1 MNYSEIFQS
10 SDNPYIQQSY
20 TKLGLSQRERDIFES
35 ADFDYASG
43 VVLKREERES
53 EKPSYLQL
61 QNIMTRT
68 GMTRRQA
75 MKWRRYLTRI
85 APNMHKTFEGWM
97 KQRGIEPGLRYFRY
111 LSERLHEED
120 TPSSDYFEDRPGES
134 YTSDYW
140 RPLSENG
147 TMPWILKQPSWVRA
161 FLRKPEKYGDLK
173 SLRSFGR
180 KVYEA
185 SRRKE
190 LMNPDQRTYMAL
202 SHDQQSVF
210 WTNYAIQRQK
220 LESQV
225 RLSDI
230 ARRIIDRINS
240 IPDPDL
246 PHAGKKLYEMQ
257 NGKIPMKQKP
267 TDEEWTRIWV
277 AYRRRKGR
285 SRRIRKNLHTEIS
298 LS

>member
-1 MNYSEIFQS
+1 MHYSEIFQS

-43 VVLKREERES
+43 VVLKREEREA
-53 EKPSYLQL
+53 EIPSYLQL
-61 QNIMTRT
+61 QNIMSRT
-68 GMTRRQA
+68 GMTRHQA

-85 APNMHKTFEGWM
+85 APNMYRTFEGWM
-97 KQRGIEPGLRYFRY
+97 KQKGIEPGLRYFRY

-120 TPSSDYFEDRPGES
+120 TPSDDYMENRSGES

-140 RPLSENG
+140 RPLSDNG
-147 TMPWILKQPSWVRA
+147 TLPWILKQPGWVRD
-161 FLRKPEKYGDLK
+161 FVLSPKRYKNLRQ
-173 SLRSFGR
+173 LRSFG
-180 KVYEA
+180 KQCYEA
-185 SRRKE
+185 AKAE
-190 LMNPDQRTYMAL
+190 LPIPLQKRYLTLTHA
-202 SHDQQSVF
+202 QQSVF

-257 NGKIPMKQKP
+257 NGKISMKQKP
-267 TDEEWTRIWV
+267 TDEEWTRIWE
-277 AYRRRKGR
+277 AYRGRKGG
-285 SRRIRKNLHTEIS
+285 
-298 LS
+298 